1 MTRRV
6 KRGYVMIRIPTGPG
20 EPRKEVL
27 EHRHVMEEFLGRPLL
42 ATETV
47 HHRRAWDKTCN
58 DLENLELRTGN
69 HGPGGAIEDIIPWCI
84 EMLALYPQFITPEQ
98 REAMLR
104 LAEGGGLEG
113 ETHKD

>member
-1 MTRRV
+1 
-6 KRGYVMIRIPTGPG
+6 
-20 EPRKEVL
+20 
-27 EHRHVMEEFLGRPLL
+27 MEEFLGRPLL